1 MNIYILLT
9 FFKVFSMD
17 FFPLLLGQMFHTF
30 LLAKFFWIIAIRSL
44 SYHSLGGDTDL
55 FELI

>member
-17 FFPLLLGQMFHTF
+17 FSPLLLGQMFHTF
-30 LLAKFFWIIAIRSL
+30 LLANVFWIFAIRSL
-44 SYHSLGGDTDL
+44 SYYSLDGDTDL